1 MRISDWSF
9 RRVLFRSRNTLAA
22 LSEFEDLNDAVRPTG
37 GVVNKV
43 SNWFKDALGNDELS
57 RMEQLSLGMA
67 RGMRQPGEGA
77 VSDFE
82 GKLFAKMAG
91 GYNPPYGTNVASA
104 QAGQSLSTP
113 PVELPPF
120 PHGYLQ
126 HTSTPTNT

>member
-1 MRISDWSF
+1 MMAKRAKTLDKSQPEVDKA
-9 RRVLFRSRNTLAA
+9 RNTLAA
-22 LSEFEDLNDAVRPTG
+22 LSEFEDLNDAIRPTG

-67 RGMRQPGEGA
+67 RGMRQPGEGV

-91 GYNPPYGTNVASA
+91 GRK
-104 QAGQSLSTP
+104 STR
-113 PVELPPF
+113 LNSS
-120 PHGYLQ
+120 H
-126 HTSTPTNT
+126 

>member
-1 MRISDWSF
+1 MMAKRAKTLDKSQPEVDKA
-9 RRVLFRSRNTLAA
+9 RNTLAA

-43 SNWFKDALGNDELS
+43 SNWFKDALGNDELY

-91 GYNPPYGTNVASA
+91 GYNRPYGRSEEHTSEL
-104 QAGQSLSTP
+104 QSLMRISYA
-113 PVELPPF
+113 VFCLKKKK
-120 PHGYLQ
+120 
-126 HTSTPTNT
+126 HTT

>member
-1 MRISDWSF
+1 MMANSAKTLDKSQPE
-9 RRVLFRSRNTLAA
+9 VDKARNTLAA

-91 GYNPPYGTNVASA
+91 GYHRPYGTTFSFAH
-104 QAGQSLSTP
+104 AGKYLSQRQTAP
-113 PVELPPF
+113 PQF
-120 PHGYLQ
+120 PAPH
-126 HTSTPTNT
+126 

>member
-1 MRISDWSF
+1 MMANSAKTLDTSQPE
-9 RRVLFRSRNTLAA
+9 VDKARNTLAA

-67 RGMRQPGEGA
+67 RGMRQPGAGA

-82 GKLFAKMAG
+82 GKLFAKIG
-91 GYNPPYGTNVASA
+91 RVSCRERVCQYV
-104 QAGQSLSTP
+104 
-113 PVELPPF
+113 
-120 PHGYLQ
+120 
-126 HTSTPTNT
+126 